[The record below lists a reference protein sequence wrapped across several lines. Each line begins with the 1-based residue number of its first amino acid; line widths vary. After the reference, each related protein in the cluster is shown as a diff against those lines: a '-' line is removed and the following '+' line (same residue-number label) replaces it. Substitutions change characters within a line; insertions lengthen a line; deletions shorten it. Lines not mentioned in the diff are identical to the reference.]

1 MFTKHAKKR
10 HSFRTLRAIHD
21 ASREMII
28 GPELPSSTALAK
40 RKRDEEEQQKQR
52 PDFTRLAAKYDYFAR
67 HARTTTTTTTTT
79 RGECENDA
87 TRGRATKR
95 TRKTFIDFTSWQATH
110 DLCRALLE
118 EIGVKNWSIPEG
130 HLVPGFTQR
139 RNYCEWV
146 ESLLEKDGVRIEDEN
161 VRGVDVGTGASA
173 IFALLFTARHPKWD
187 MFGTDITKEAVENAR
202 RNCLAAG
209 AVECSRDETTEQVD
223 ALDKSRRRI
232 SIREVAK
239 RRSGVAR
246 REEGEDEDEDKDE
259 PPILDLDLFQE
270 ERVDFTVC
278 NPPFFNTM
286 SESSQNPRTN
296 FGGTAKENSCR
307 GGELSF
313 VRRMILESR
322 RVVARNAP
330 APPPPQKTTA
340 ETKKRSAVCA
350 AVCADDS
357 SVRWF
362 TTMVGSKATLKMAK
376 KTLREMKDV
385 QKIRET
391 AFVQG
396 RTRRWGLAWSFRKA
410 NNNKAFVS
418 SITSI

>member
-1 MFTKHAKKR
+1 
-10 HSFRTLRAIHD
+10 
-21 ASREMII
+21 MII
-28 GPELPSSTALAK
+28 GPELPSSTAGTSSSSSLAK
-40 RKRDEEEQQKQR
+40 RKRDEEEQQQR

-67 HARTTTTTTTTT
+67 HARRRRTT
-79 RGECENDA
+79 RGEKSDSDDENDA

-95 TRKTFIDFTSWQATH
+95 KTFIDFTSGQATH

-161 VRGVDVGTGASA
+161 MRGVDVGTGASA

-246 REEGEDEDEDKDE
+246 REEGEDEDE

-322 RVVARNAP
+322 RVVARNVP
-330 APPPPQKTTA
+330 APPPPKTTA

-350 AVCADDS
+350 DADADS

-410 NNNKAFVS
+410 NKAFVS
-418 SITSI
+418 SIDL

>member
-1 MFTKHAKKR
+1 MFTKHAQKR
-10 HSFRTLRAIHD
+10 HSFRTLRAIH

-28 GPELPSSTALAK
+28 GPELPSSTAGTSSSSLAK
-40 RKRDEEEQQKQR
+40 RKRDEEEQQQR

-67 HARTTTTTTTTT
+67 HARRRTTTP
-79 RGECENDA
+79 GEKSDSDENDA
-87 TRGRATKR
+87 TRGRAAKR

-239 RRSGVAR
+239 RRRSGVAR
-246 REEGEDEDEDKDE
+246 REEGEDEDE

-350 AVCADDS
+350 DADADS

-410 NNNKAFVS
+410 NKAFVS
-418 SITSI
+418 SIDL

>member
-1 MFTKHAKKR
+1 M
-10 HSFRTLRAIHD
+10 
-21 ASREMII
+21 
-28 GPELPSSTALAK
+28 
-40 RKRDEEEQQKQR
+40 
-52 PDFTRLAAKYDYFAR
+52 
-67 HARTTTTTTTTT
+67 
-79 RGECENDA
+79 
-87 TRGRATKR
+87 
-95 TRKTFIDFTSWQATH
+95 
-110 DLCRALLE
+110 
-118 EIGVKNWSIPEG
+118 
-130 HLVPGFTQR
+130 PGFTQR

-239 RRSGVAR
+239 RRRSGVAR
-246 REEGEDEDEDKDE
+246 REEGEDEDE

-340 ETKKRSAVCA
+340 ETKRSAVCA
-350 AVCADDS
+350 AVCADDA

-410 NNNKAFVS
+410 NNTKALFVS
-418 SITSI
+418 SITSICDM